1 MYWQHMFS
9 PVIKLPIIE
18 FETTSGIQKKE
29 NVVTLFFDGCCKG
42 NPGPGG
48 AGAVLY
54 KNGEE
59 IWNDSCFVGEK
70 VTNNVAEYTGLIIGM
85 KQAVQL
91 GIKSLIVNGDSLLV
105 IRQMKGEF
113 KVSSENLREL
123 YKTAKILEKSFNVIS
138 YNHVYRKDNKRAD
151 ALSNE
156 GLVKTKEATIL

>member
-1 MYWQHMFS
+1 
-9 PVIKLPIIE
+9 
-18 FETTSGIQKKE
+18 
-29 NVVTLFFDGCCKG
+29 
-42 NPGPGG
+42 
-48 AGAVLY
+48 
-54 KNGEE
+54 
-59 IWNDSCFVGEK
+59 
-70 VTNNVAEYTGLIIGM
+70 M

-123 YKTAKILEKSFNVIS
+123 YKTAKILEKSLNVIS

-156 GLVKTKEATIL
+156 GLVKTKEAIIL